1 MCTPYLVT
9 MSQSHGLE
17 FLVKFDIF
25 IILVAQQLTSSMLP
39 FLQLLPFASL
49 LRLLIRFHSFIHTG

>member
-1 MCTPYLVT
+1 
-9 MSQSHGLE
+9 
-17 FLVKFDIF
+17 
-25 IILVAQQLTSSMLP
+25 LTSSMLP